1 MIAMQI
7 LCRSVA
13 GNTLASEEN
22 SAVAKIAGIC
32 EFDTKQ
38 WQGGGPETGKMMQ
51 VRNILITLRMK

>member
-13 GNTLASEEN
+13 GNALASEEN
-22 SAVAKIAGIC
+22 SAVAKIARIC

-38 WQGGGPETGKMMQ
+38 WQGGAETGKMMQ